1 MVSLKYWHG
10 VKFSIFIGLLVF
22 SFVLLRGAGDVS
34 SEESNPLPGP
44 QLVTDAWMFISAYK
58 ADPEAL
64 KALLPPGLEPNPEGQ
79 VVINMYTVPDPNQTS
94 GLGAY
99 TLTYLTVELKDQD
112 SYVMGQPTGYPGR
125 YFVYYFNS
133 SPKMREFTKKVGIP
147 AQPGNTTTK
156 VDNGKLKAV
165 LTVDGK
171 PFIEST
177 ADVGDTLGGFG
188 GGHLNYF
195 GLITT
200 EKNGKKI
207 NQVVKYPIPFNGA
220 VVDTKNAKITFKVP
234 EDHPLSKIK
243 PIADPSWAVW
253 MNGSFVY
260 PQYQVIHEWETES
273 K

>member
-1 MVSLKYWHG
+1 MITLKNWKSY
-10 VKFSIFIGLLVF
+10 VCAVFIGLFVF
-22 SFVLLRGAGDVS
+22 MNMFFGGANNLNAQDAK
-34 SEESNPLPGP
+34 PLPGP
-44 QLVTDAWMFISAYK
+44 QLVTDAWGFIAAYK

-94 GLGAY
+94 GFGAY

-133 SPKMREFTKKVGIP
+133 SSIMREFTKKVGIP
-147 AQPGNTTTK
+147 AQEGQTTTT
-156 VDNGKLKAV
+156 VENGKLKAV

-188 GGHLNYF
+188 GGHFNYF
-195 GLITT
+195 GLIET
-200 EKNGKKI
+200 EKDGKKI
-207 NQVVKYPIPFNGA
+207 NQVVKYPIPYVTGS
-220 VVDTKNAKITFKVP
+220 VETKNAKINFKIP

-243 PIADPSWAVW
+243 PMADPTWAVW
-253 MNGSFVY
+253 WNGSFVY
-260 PQYQVIHEWETES
+260 PQHQVIHEWGPE
-273 K
+273 